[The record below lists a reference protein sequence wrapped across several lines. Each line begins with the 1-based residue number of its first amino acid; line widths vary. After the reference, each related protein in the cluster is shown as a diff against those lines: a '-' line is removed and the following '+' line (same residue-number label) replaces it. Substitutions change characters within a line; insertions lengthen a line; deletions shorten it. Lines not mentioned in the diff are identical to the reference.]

1 MIGKIIGNYK
11 ILSKIGEGGMGAVY
25 LAKDLTL
32 EREVALKI
40 IAPRLAKNPKLMARF
55 KIEAVAQARL
65 THPNVVTIYSF
76 EQVGDLYFIVME
88 YIDGKSLK
96 DMIKAGELDLQK
108 ALNIF
113 KQVLAGVS
121 FAHSR
126 GVIHRDIKPA
136 NVLIT
141 KTGIAKIGDFG
152 IAKLEGVEGLTKA
165 GTSLGTPLY
174 SAPEQIL
181 GRKVDHRADIY
192 SLGVMLF
199 EMLTGRPPFVSE
211 SGSDYE
217 IQRAHIEKKPPRPSS
232 LNPEIPPVL
241 DRIILKCLEKD
252 PNRRFSSVEELR
264 KVIEENFT
272 SPGYTPTSSKT
283 GPKLKP
289 PVSLS
294 ELIDR
299 LRSDRRALILTVALL
314 VLIAI
319 VIVILVVVS
328 SSASSTS
335 VYAPAPAE
343 TQLAQVSN
351 PSTNSPSTS
360 SSPQTPSEPSQ
371 PTRPSPPP
379 PSKPRGS
386 PKPPPTRPK
395 PPEKKEPPRK
405 AEVKKKP
412 RITTSPYSSTPPDER
427 VANLIAVSE
436 FSRAAALADQLLRAF
451 PNNPKL
457 MLEAGRAYF
466 LSGDY
471 DRANVYL
478 TKAFYSLGYVRFYL
492 KRIRG
497 YSLERESYGW
507 FYLKRGTIEY
517 RTNQNERHNFSLPV
531 TALQDLKAEKKP
543 WDLQAKLLIKG
554 RVGGRK
560 IKAKFVLG
568 RKKTTKKDA
577 EFLVRM
583 INKLAIG
590 G

>member
-25 LAKDLTL
+25 LARDLTL

-88 YIDGKSLK
+88 YVDGKSLK
-96 DMIKAGELDLQK
+96 SMIKAGELDLK
-108 ALNIF
+108 KSLDIF
-113 KQVLAGVS
+113 NQILSGVS

-136 NVLIT
+136 NILIT

-192 SLGVMLF
+192 SLGVVLF

-211 SGSDYE
+211 TGSDYE
-217 IQRAHIEKKPPRPSS
+217 IQKAHIEKKPPRPSS
-232 LNPEIPPVL
+232 LNPEIPPIL
-241 DRIILKCLEKD
+241 DRIILKCLEKE
-252 PNRRFSSVEELR
+252 PSRRFSSVDELR
-264 KVIEENFT
+264 RAIEQAFP

-283 GPKLKP
+283 GPRIKP
-289 PVSLS
+289 PASLS
-294 ELIDR
+294 SLVTR
-299 LRSDRRALILTVALL
+299 LKTDRRALILTLAILI
-314 VLIAI
+314 LIAI
-319 VIVILVVVS
+319 VLVILIVLS

-335 VYAPAPAE
+335 VYVPQAS
-343 TQLAQVSN
+343 TQQMAQNLGN
-351 PSTNSPSTS
+351 PSSASAANTGPSAN
-360 SSPQTPSEPSQ
+360 PPP
-371 PTRPSPPP
+371 PSPPP
-379 PSKPRGS
+379 K
-386 PKPPPTRPK
+386 
-395 PPEKKEPPRK
+395 PEKPSNIVSRPPRK
-405 AEVKKKP
+405 KENKPAKETTKPKNTAKKKP
-412 RITTSPYSSTPPDER
+412 ALKTTPYALTPPDER

-436 FSRAAALADQLLRAF
+436 FSRAAALADQLLKAF
-451 PNNPKL
+451 PENPKL

-466 LSGDY
+466 LSGNY
-471 DRANVYL
+471 DKANIYL
-478 TKAFYSLGYVRFYL
+478 SRAFYILGYVRFYL

-497 YSLERESYGW
+497 YSLERESFGW
-507 FYLKRGTIEY
+507 FYLRKGKLEY
-517 RTNQNERHNFSLPV
+517 RTQQNPKHNFVLPSRGIEEV
-531 TALQDLKAEKKP
+531 KVDKKP
-543 WDLQAKLLIKG
+543 WDLQAKILIKG
-554 RVGGRK
+554 RVNGK
-560 IKAKFVLG
+560 KVKAKFVLG
-568 RKKTTKKDA
+568 RKKTSRKDA
-577 EFLVRM
+577 EFLVRL
-583 INKLAIG
+583 INKLTRG
-590 G
+590 GKK

>member
-1 MIGKIIGNYK
+1 MIGKVIGNYR

-25 LAKDLTL
+25 LARDLTL

-96 DMIKAGELDLQK
+96 TMIESGELDIKESLE
-108 ALNIF
+108 IF
-113 KQVLAGVS
+113 KQILAGVS

-152 IAKLEGVEGLTKA
+152 IAKLEGVEGLTRA

-192 SLGVMLF
+192 SLGVVLF

-211 SGSDYE
+211 TGSDYE
-217 IQRAHIEKKPPRPSS
+217 IQKAHIEKKPPRPSS

-241 DRIILKCLEKD
+241 DKIVMKCLEKD
-252 PNRRFSSVEELR
+252 PSRRFSSVDELR
-264 KVIEENFT
+264 RTIEQVFPST
-272 SPGYTPTSSKT
+272 GYTPTSSRTSPKIK
-283 GPKLKP
+283 PPASLSSLILKLKT
-289 PVSLS
+289 
-294 ELIDR
+294 DR
-299 LRSDRRALILTVALL
+299 KALILTLAILI
-314 VLIAI
+314 LIAI
-319 VIVILVVVS
+319 VLVILIVVS
-328 SSASSTS
+328 SSASPTS
-335 VYAPAPAE
+335 VYVPQAP
-343 TQLAQVSN
+343 TQGIARN
-351 PSTNSPSTS
+351 MNTS
-360 SSPQTPSEPSQ
+360 SSPSSPSTGPSAN
-371 PTRPSPPP
+371 PPPNPAPENPSPPP
-379 PSKPRGS
+379 IKPSQK
-386 PKPPPTRPK
+386 
-395 PPEKKEPPRK
+395 EKEPPK
-405 AEVKKKP
+405 PTKKTTKPETVVKGKKP
-412 RITTSPYSSTPPDER
+412 VLKTSPYATTPPDER

-436 FSRAAALADQLLRAF
+436 FSRAAALADQLLQAF
-451 PNNPKL
+451 PENPKL

-471 DRANVYL
+471 DKANIYL
-478 TKAFYSLGYVRFYL
+478 KRAFYILGYIRFYL

-507 FYLKRGTIEY
+507 FYLRKGEVEY
-517 RTNQNERHNFSLPV
+517 KTQQNARHNFVLPSWGIV
-531 TALQDLKAEKKP
+531 EVKVEKKP
-543 WDLQAKLLIKG
+543 WDLQAKILIKG
-554 RVGGRK
+554 QSRNRK

-568 RKKTTKKDA
+568 KKKTSRRDA
-577 EFLVRM
+577 EFLVRL
-583 INKLAIG
+583 INKLTRG
-590 G
+590 GKK